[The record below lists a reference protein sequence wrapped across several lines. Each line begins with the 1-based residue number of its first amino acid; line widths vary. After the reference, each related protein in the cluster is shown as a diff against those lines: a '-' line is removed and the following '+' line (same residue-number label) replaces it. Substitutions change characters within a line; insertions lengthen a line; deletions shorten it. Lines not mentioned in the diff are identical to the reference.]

1 MSDILNGPKSHDLQ
15 HHLVEDVVHHGNP
28 AGFDCS
34 AGESKMR
41 VQKLKNTF
49 SNKSAPSVDVA
60 RKIMRTEVVKHILDG
75 GVLNAD
81 GTLYA
86 HQNVLQEANRT
97 RSFRI
102 ILGTEA
108 SSRTINYGG
117 VSLNDWKVVQG
128 RKVKNKSYPPN
139 HHVNLGIPNV
149 KMITCRKIQ
158 TSTGPLFRN
167 GGFIL
172 MKDGEFQLYFLHQ
185 IYKDDDGYSVAVA
198 EVMRDVSTS
207 FPDAFL
213 REMEIRTWKKSGRFL
228 LLDNFQ
234 QVDFPLQT

>member
-1 MSDILNGPKSHDLQ
+1 
-15 HHLVEDVVHHGNP
+15 
-28 AGFDCS
+28 
-34 AGESKMR
+34 
-41 VQKLKNTF
+41 
-49 SNKSAPSVDVA
+49 
-60 RKIMRTEVVKHILDG
+60 
-75 GVLNAD
+75 
-81 GTLYA
+81 
-86 HQNVLQEANRT
+86 
-97 RSFRI
+97 
-102 ILGTEA
+102 
-108 SSRTINYGG
+108 
-117 VSLNDWKVVQG
+117 
-128 RKVKNKSYPPN
+128 
-139 HHVNLGIPNV
+139 
-149 KMITCRKIQ
+149 MITCRKIQ

-234 QVDFPLQT
+234 QLMMVPLLHACLVENPRVCGIRRAAHSVTEEREDFDRVEDHFECVKREGQYFLVNVLALSVPVGSKFSAITDLIG

>member
-1 MSDILNGPKSHDLQ
+1 MIGRLCKEGK
-15 HHLVEDVVHHGNP
+15 
-28 AGFDCS
+28 
-34 AGESKMR
+34 
-41 VQKLKNTF
+41 
-49 SNKSAPSVDVA
+49 
-60 RKIMRTEVVKHILDG
+60 
-75 GVLNAD
+75 
-81 GTLYA
+81 
-86 HQNVLQEANRT
+86 
-97 RSFRI
+97 
-102 ILGTEA
+102 
-108 SSRTINYGG
+108 SRTSPI
-117 VSLNDWKVVQG
+117 LLT
-128 RKVKNKSYPPN
+128 

-213 REMEIRTWKKSGRFL
+213 REMEIRTWKNYWITFSRWIFL
-228 LLDNFQ
+228 FKLEIFKCKLQLMMVPLLHACLVENPR
-234 QVDFPLQT
+234 VCGIRRAAHSVTEEREVLQMK

>member
-1 MSDILNGPKSHDLQ
+1 
-15 HHLVEDVVHHGNP
+15 
-28 AGFDCS
+28 
-34 AGESKMR
+34 
-41 VQKLKNTF
+41 
-49 SNKSAPSVDVA
+49 
-60 RKIMRTEVVKHILDG
+60 
-75 GVLNAD
+75 
-81 GTLYA
+81 
-86 HQNVLQEANRT
+86 
-97 RSFRI
+97 
-102 ILGTEA
+102 
-108 SSRTINYGG
+108 
-117 VSLNDWKVVQG
+117 
-128 RKVKNKSYPPN
+128 
-139 HHVNLGIPNV
+139 
-149 KMITCRKIQ
+149 MITCRKIQ